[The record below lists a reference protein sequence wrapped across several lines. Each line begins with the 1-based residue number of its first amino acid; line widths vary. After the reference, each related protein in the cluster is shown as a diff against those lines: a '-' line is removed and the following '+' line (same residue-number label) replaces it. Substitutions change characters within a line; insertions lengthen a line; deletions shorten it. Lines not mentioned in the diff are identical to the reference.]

1 LSGIHG
7 GLSEDPPES
16 LRIFLREQVF
26 GFEELRALLCLVAEP
41 TRAWSALDVEAAT
54 GEPVELAEAA
64 LEELARR
71 GRLVQAL
78 PGRPARY
85 RYAASDRDVE
95 ALVRQ
100 LALAYE
106 EQRLAVIRMMNENAL
121 HRVRSTAARQLAEA
135 FRLDRE
141 KK

>member
-1 LSGIHG
+1 V
-7 GLSEDPPES
+7 SEGPLEP
-16 LRIFLREQVF
+16 LRVFLREQVF

-41 TRAWSALDVEAAT
+41 ARAWSSLEVEAAT
-54 GEPVELAEAA
+54 GMPIELAEAA

-71 GRLVQAL
+71 GRLVRVL
-78 PGRPARY
+78 PGGTLLY
-85 RYAASDRDVE
+85 RYAATNRSLDDL
-95 ALVRQ
+95 AKQ
-100 LALAYE
+100 LARAYD
-106 EQRLAVIRMMNENAL
+106 EQRLAVIRMMNDNAL